1 MKILI
6 LSFTCYLICTYS
18 SSALAEPISLGAAP
32 KGDNKKVAERIIK
45 LNFPKKCTSVTKANR
60 LPDGTIQAVCRGT
73 DYRVFTMFN
82 PDEGR
87 LLELALN
94 CKEARKLGVSC
105 Y

>member
-1 MKILI
+1 MKRVI
-6 LSFTCYLICTYS
+6 LSFTFYLICIYF

-32 KGDNKKVAERIIK
+32 KGDSKKVAERIIK
-45 LNFPKKCTSVTKANR
+45 LNFPRKCTHVALAKR
-60 LPDGTIQAVCRGT
+60 LPDGTIQAVCRGV

-87 LLELALN
+87 MVELALN
-94 CKEARKLGVSC
+94 CKEARKIGVSC